1 MQVSLN
7 DRQIAPLENLAGG
20 SFSSPELCPCLSF
33 LKVLL
38 LRPGFAASPIQV
50 AHSPNGSCNHRSQS
64 KTSRWYTPPL
74 ETHRQ
79 LCPSLAAVTNP
90 LLWKYPH
97 PNPVLAIVLP
107 LFLLFLLLLSFPL
120 FYLPCSLSHWHCLVC
135 KHCRAAICW
144 LMLCAAAQHIHVLSP
159 PPFLLLSLC
168 FSHAHPSL
176 TLSLSFPQSIPNPS
190 LSFSLSA
197 PLSLLPTHHAD

>member
-7 DRQIAPLENLAGG
+7 NGQIAPLESLAGG

-38 LRPGFAASPIQV
+38 LGPGFAASPIQV

-64 KTSRWYTPPL
+64 KTSRWYTPPS
-74 ETHRQ
+74 EIHRQ

-97 PNPVLAIVLP
+97 PNPALAIVLP
-107 LFLLFLLLLSFPL
+107 LFLFFRSFVL
-120 FYLPCSLSHWHCLVC
+120 
-135 KHCRAAICW
+135 
-144 LMLCAAAQHIHVLSP
+144 VLSL
-159 PPFLLLSLC
+159 FSSLLSL
-168 FSHAHPSL
+168 SL
-176 TLSLSFPQSIPNPS
+176 TLSCLQALQGCHMLADAVCCCTAYTRFVPLPFFYCLSISHTLTPLSLFLSFPQSILNPS
-190 LSFSLSA
+190 LSFFLSA
-197 PLSLLPTHHAD
+197 PRSLLLTHHAD

>member
-20 SFSSPELCPCLSF
+20 SFSSPKLCPCLTF

-64 KTSRWYTPPL
+64 KTSRWYTPPP

-79 LCPSLAAVTNP
+79 LCPFLAAVNNP
-90 LLWKYPH
+90 LLWKCRH

-107 LFLLFLLLLSFPL
+107 LFLLFLLLWSFPL
-120 FYLPCSLSHWHCLVC
+120 FALPCSLSV
-135 KHCRAAICW
+135 
-144 LMLCAAAQHIHVLSP
+144 
-159 PPFLLLSLC
+159 
-168 FSHAHPSL
+168 
-176 TLSLSFPQSIPNPS
+176 TLSCLQALQGCHMLADAVCCCTAYTRSVPPS
-190 LSFSLSA
+190 LSFTVSLFLTHSPLSHSFSPFSTINPQPRSLFLSQC